1 MEKIEKEKIERK
13 RIRKKKN
20 LEERESTR
28 SRRQGAIISSKV
40 KMKVINMS

>member
-20 LEERESTR
+20 LEERESAR
-28 SRRQGAIISSKV
+28 SRRHGAIILTKI
-40 KMKVINMS
+40 KKNVIKIS